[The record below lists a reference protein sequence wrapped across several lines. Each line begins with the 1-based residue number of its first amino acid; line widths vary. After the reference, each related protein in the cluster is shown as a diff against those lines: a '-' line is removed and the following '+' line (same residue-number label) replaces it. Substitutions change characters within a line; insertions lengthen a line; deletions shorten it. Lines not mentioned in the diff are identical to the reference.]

1 MPSRL
6 RRVRELSTFRK
17 IALADWRN
25 PNDPTVYGTLE
36 VDAGPALAYIERIR
50 SQSDSRVTITH
61 LVGRAV
67 ALAIASYPEINARI
81 SRRRIMQR
89 ESVDIFF
96 QVATD
101 SGMDLSGA
109 KVEGVDLLSAVEVAR
124 ELSEKAGRIREGSD
138 PQFESMRR
146 LMKRLPMPLLRG
158 ALKLSDFVVNDLD
171 VDLGRFGLPRDP
183 FGSAMVTNVG
193 SFDLDTGFAPLVP
206 MSKVPVLVLVGAVRK
221 RPVVV
226 DDAVVVRPQLTLCAT
241 FDHRLMDGHQAG
253 RLARA
258 LKQYLAGPESFE
270 PPLAR

>member
-1 MPSRL
+1 MSSRL
-6 RRVRELSTFRK
+6 RRVTELSSFRR

-36 VDAGPALAYIERIR
+36 VDATAALAYIDELRGR
-50 SQSDSRVTITH
+50 GGSHVTITH

-67 ALAIASYPEINARI
+67 ALAIAKYPEINARI
-81 SRRRIMQR
+81 SWRRLMQR

-109 KVEGVDLLSAVEVAR
+109 KVEGVDRLSAAELAR
-124 ELSEKAGRIREGSD
+124 ELSDKANRIREGSD

-158 ALKLSDFVVNDLD
+158 ALSVSNLLVNDLD
-171 VDLGRFGLPRDP
+171 LDLSRFGLPRDP

-206 MSKVPVLVLVGAVRK
+206 MSKVPVLVLVGTVRK
-221 RPVVV
+221 RPVAVEDQVV
-226 DDAVVVRPQLTLCAT
+226 IRPQLTLCAT

-253 RLARA
+253 QLARA
-258 LKQYLAGPESFE
+258 LKAYLAAPESFE
-270 PPLAR
+270 PPLPD